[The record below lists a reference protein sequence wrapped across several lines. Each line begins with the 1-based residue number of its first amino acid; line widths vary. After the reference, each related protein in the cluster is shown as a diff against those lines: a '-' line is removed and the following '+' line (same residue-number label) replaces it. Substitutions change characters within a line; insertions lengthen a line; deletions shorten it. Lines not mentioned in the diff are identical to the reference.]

1 MMKFSCSTAQLNQA
15 IANVSLAVAPKSTL
29 PALEGIL
36 VTAKRGI
43 LTLVGYNLE
52 LGITSTLPA
61 KIEEEGEVVIPA
73 KLFAEIIRKTT
84 SDEILLSCDQ
94 RFLVEIKGG
103 VSEHTILGM
112 SALEFPELPTVGEG
126 ETVSLPQ
133 NKLRSMVDQTL
144 FAVAQNDAKPVHT
157 GCLFL
162 FEGGQATV
170 VAVDGFRLALRRE
183 PVDVAQGTLRF
194 VVPGKSLNELIK
206 LLEDNDTLVELQVS
220 GKHILFTIG
229 ETSIVS
235 RLLEGEF
242 LDYNSAIP
250 KDSSTVVK
258 VSTRG
263 LASSIE
269 RTSLLISDRLK
280 SPLRVVF
287 DDGLVRMSCST
298 TIGKAYD
305 ECECQSA
312 GPRVEMG
319 FNNRYLMDALKNSE
333 ADMVKLEIS
342 GPLSPMKVLPLE
354 GDSFLFLVLPMK
366 LKTE

>member
-1 MMKFSCSTAQLNQA
+1 MKFSCETQA
-15 IANVSLAVAPKSTL
+15 LGQTIANVSLAVSPKSTL
-29 PALEGIL
+29 ASLEGIL
-36 VTAKRGI
+36 VTARDKT

-52 LGITSTLPA
+52 LGITATLPA
-61 KIEEEGEVVIPA
+61 KVDEEGQVVIPC
-73 KLFAEIIRKTT
+73 KLFSEIVRKTA
-84 SDEILLSCDQ
+84 SPEIEISCDQ
-94 RFLVEIKGG
+94 RFLVEIRGG
-103 VSEHTILGM
+103 VSEFTILGM
-112 SALEFPELPTVGEG
+112 SALEFPELPAVGDG
-126 ETVSLPQ
+126 DTVSLPQ

-157 GCLFL
+157 GCLFVL
-162 FEGGQATV
+162 EEDQLTV

-183 PVDVAQGTLRF
+183 KVEPQEKTMRF
-194 VVPGKSLNELIK
+194 VVPGRSLTELLK
-206 LLEDNDTLVELQVS
+206 LLGDGDAQVGLQVS
-220 GKHILFTIG
+220 KKHILFQIG
-229 ETSIVS
+229 GTSIVS

-242 LDYNSAIP
+242 LDYNAAIP
-250 KDSSTVVK
+250 KNCSTTVK

-287 DDGLVRMSCST
+287 DQGLIQMSCST

-305 ECECQSA
+305 ECQCQSQ

-319 FNNRYLMDALKNSE
+319 FNNRYLMDALKNSGT
-333 ADMVKLEIS
+333 DMVKLEIG

-354 GDSFLFLVLPMK
+354 GEDFLFLVLPMK
-366 LKTE
+366 LKSE

>member
-1 MMKFSCSTAQLNQA
+1 MKFTCSTSQLSQA
-15 IANVSLAVAPKSTL
+15 IANVSLAVSPKSTL

-36 VTAKRGI
+36 VTAKKDS
-43 LTLVGYNLE
+43 LTLIGYNLE
-52 LGITSTLPA
+52 LGITSNLPA
-61 KIEEEGEVVIPA
+61 KTIEEGEVVIPA
-73 KLFAEIIRKTT
+73 KLFSEIVRKTA
-84 SDEILLSCDQ
+84 SDEIQLSCDQ

-103 VSEHTILGM
+103 VSEFTILGM
-112 SALEFPELPTVGEG
+112 APLEFPELPSLGEG
-126 ETVSLPQ
+126 ESVLLPQ

-162 FEGGQATV
+162 LEESQATV

-183 PVDVAQGTLRF
+183 PAKVPQTMRF
-194 VVPGKSLNELIK
+194 VVPGKSLNELLK
-206 LLEDNDTLVELQVS
+206 LLGDDDAQVELQVS
-220 GKHILFTIG
+220 KKHILFTIG
-229 ETSIVS
+229 ETSIIS

-242 LDYNSAIP
+242 LDYNTAIP
-250 KDSSTVVK
+250 KECSTTVK

-263 LASSIE
+263 LISSIE

-305 ECECQSA
+305 ECACQSQ
-312 GPRVEMG
+312 GPQVEMG

>member
-1 MMKFSCSTAQLNQA
+1 MMKFTCSTAQLNQA
-15 IANVSLAVAPKSTL
+15 ITNVSLAVSPKSTL

-36 VTAKRGI
+36 VTARGKT

-52 LGITSTLPA
+52 LEITSTLPA
-61 KIEEEGEVVIPA
+61 KVEEEGEVVIPA
-73 KLFAEIIRKTT
+73 KLFSEIIRKTA

-103 VSEHTILGM
+103 VSEFTILGM
-112 SALEFPELPTVGEG
+112 SPLEFPELPTVGEG
-126 ETVSLPQ
+126 EAVSLPQ
-133 NKLRSMVDQTL
+133 DKLRSMVDQTL

-162 FEGGQATV
+162 LENGQATV

-183 PVDVAQGTLRF
+183 PAEVEQTIRF
-194 VVPGKSLNELIK
+194 VVPGKSLNELLK
-206 LLEDNDTLVELQVS
+206 LLGDNDTQVELQVS
-220 GKHILFTIG
+220 KKHILFTIG
-229 ETSIVS
+229 DTSIVS

-242 LDYNSAIP
+242 LDYNAAIP
-250 KDSSTVVK
+250 KDASTVVK

-263 LASSIE
+263 LISSIE

-287 DDGLVRMSCST
+287 DENLVRMSCST

-305 ECECQSA
+305 ECESQST

-333 ADMVKLEIS
+333 ADMVKMEIS

-366 LKTE
+366 LKAE

>member
-1 MMKFSCSTAQLNQA
+1 MKFTCSTAQLNQA
-15 IANVSLAVAPKSTL
+15 IANVSLAVSPKSTL

-36 VTAKRGI
+36 LTAKNGI

-61 KIEEEGEVVIPA
+61 RIEEEGEVVVPS
-73 KLFAEIIRKTT
+73 KLSEIVRKTA
-84 SDEILLSCDQ
+84 SEEITLSCDK
-94 RFLVEIKGG
+94 RFMVEIKGG
-103 VSEHTILGM
+103 VFESTILGM

-126 ETVSLPQ
+126 EAVSLPQ
-133 NKLRSMVDQTL
+133 NKLRSMVNQTL

-157 GCLFL
+157 GCLFRL
-162 FEGGQATV
+162 EDGQATV

-183 PVDVAQGTLRF
+183 PADTPQDMRF
-194 VVPGKSLNELIK
+194 VVPGKSLNELLK
-206 LLEDNDTLVELQVS
+206 LLGDDDTQVELQVS
-220 GKHILFTIG
+220 KKHILFTIG

-242 LDYNSAIP
+242 LDYNAAIP
-250 KDSSTVVK
+250 KEAATVVK

-263 LASSIE
+263 LLSSIE

-287 DDGLVRMSCST
+287 EDGLVRMSCST

-305 ECECQSA
+305 ECESQST

>member
-1 MMKFSCSTAQLNQA
+1 MKFTCGTQTLSQA
-15 IANVSLAVAPKSTL
+15 IANVSLAVSPKSTL

-36 VTAKRGI
+36 VTAKAGT

-61 KIEEEGEVVIPA
+61 KVEDEGQVVIPA
-73 KLFAEIIRKTT
+73 KLFSEIVRKTA
-84 SDEILLSCDQ
+84 SDEIQLSCDQ
-94 RFLVEIKGG
+94 RFLVEIRGG
-103 VSEHTILGM
+103 VSEFTILGM
-112 SALEFPELPTVGEG
+112 PALEFPELPTVGDG
-126 ETVSLPQ
+126 DAVSLPQ

-144 FAVAQNDAKPVHT
+144 FAVAQSDAKPVHT

-162 FEGGQATV
+162 LENGEATV

-183 PVDVAQGTLRF
+183 PAQVPKAMRF
-194 VVPGKSLNELIK
+194 VVPGKSLTELLK
-206 LLEDNDTLVELQVS
+206 LLGDDDTQVELQVS
-220 GKHILFTIG
+220 KKHILFTIG
-229 ETSIVS
+229 DTSIVS

-242 LDYNSAIP
+242 LDYKAAIP
-250 KDSSTVVK
+250 KDCSTAVK

-287 DDGLVRMSCST
+287 DEGLVRMSCST

-305 ECECQSA
+305 ECDCESQ

-319 FNNRYLMDALKNSE
+319 FNNRYLMDALRNSE
-333 ADMVKLEIS
+333 TDMVRLEIS

>member
-1 MMKFSCSTAQLNQA
+1 MMKFTCSTASLSQA
-15 IANVSLAVAPKSTL
+15 IARVSLAVSPKSTL

-36 VTAKRGI
+36 VTAKNNT

-52 LGITSTLPA
+52 LGITATLSA
-61 KIEEEGEVVIPA
+61 QVQEEGSIAIPA
-73 KLFAEIIRKTT
+73 KLFSEIVRKTV
-84 SDEILLSCDQ
+84 SDEIAISCDQ

-103 VSEHTILGM
+103 VSEFTILGM
-112 SALEFPELPTVGEG
+112 SSMDFPELPTVGDG
-126 ETVSLPQ
+126 ESVSIPE

-162 FEGGQATV
+162 LEEQQATV

-183 PVDVAQGTLRF
+183 AAQSPKTMRF
-194 VVPGKSLNELIK
+194 VVPGRSLNELLK
-206 LLEDNDTLVELQVS
+206 LLGEEETPVDLQVS
-220 GKHILFTIG
+220 KKHILFTIG
-229 ETSIVS
+229 ETSLIS

-242 LDYNSAIP
+242 LDYNAAIP
-250 KDSSTVVK
+250 KDCSTTVK

-263 LASSIE
+263 LSSSIE

-287 DDGLVRMSCST
+287 EDGLVKMSCST

-305 ECECQSA
+305 ECQCETEGA
-312 GPRVEMG
+312 RVEMG
-319 FNNRYLMDALKNSE
+319 FNNRYLMDALKNSDV
-333 ADMVKLEIS
+333 DMVKLEIS

-366 LKTE
+366 LKNE

>member
-1 MMKFSCSTAQLNQA
+1 MKFVCATDLLGQA
-15 IANVSLAVAPKSTL
+15 IANVSLAVSPKSTL

-36 VTAKRGI
+36 VTAKKGL

-52 LGITSTLPA
+52 LGITTTLEA
-61 KIEEEGEVVIPA
+61 KVEEEGEVVIPA
-73 KLFAEIIRKTT
+73 KLFSEIVRKTD
-84 SDEILLSCDQ
+84 SEEIQLSCDP
-94 RFLVEIKGG
+94 RFLVEIRGG
-103 VSEHTILGM
+103 VSEFTILGM
-112 SALEFPELPTVGEG
+112 SGLEFPELPSVGDG
-126 ETVSLPQ
+126 DSVALPQ

-162 FEGGQATV
+162 LEESQATV

-183 PVDVAQGTLRF
+183 PAQVQQTMRF
-194 VVPGKSLNELIK
+194 VVPGKSLNELLK
-206 LLEDNDTLVELQVS
+206 LLGDDDTQVELQIS
-220 GKHILFTIG
+220 KKHILFTVG
-229 ETSIVS
+229 TTSIVS

-242 LDYNSAIP
+242 LDYNAAIP
-250 KDSSTVVK
+250 KDCSTTVK

-263 LASSIE
+263 LLSSIE

-280 SPLRVVF
+280 SPLRVVY
-287 DDGLVRMSCST
+287 DDGLVKMSCST

-305 ECECQSA
+305 ECECQSQ

-342 GPLSPMKVLPLE
+342 GPLSPMKVVPLE

-366 LKTE
+366 LKQE

>member
-1 MMKFSCSTAQLNQA
+1 MKFSCETQA
-15 IANVSLAVAPKSTL
+15 LGQTIANVSLAVSPKSAL
-29 PALEGIL
+29 SALEGIL
-36 VTAKRGI
+36 VTAKDKT

-52 LGITSTLPA
+52 LGITGTLPA
-61 KIEEEGEVVIPA
+61 KVEEEGQVVIPA
-73 KLFAEIIRKTT
+73 KLFSEIVRKTA
-84 SDEILLSCDQ
+84 SQEIEISCDQ
-94 RFLVEIKGG
+94 RYLVEIRGG
-103 VSEHTILGM
+103 VSEFTILGM
-112 SALEFPELPTVGEG
+112 SALEFPELPAVGDG
-126 ETVSLPQ
+126 DAVSLPQ
-133 NKLRSMVDQTL
+133 DKLRSMVDQTI

-162 FEGGQATV
+162 LEEDQITV

-183 PVDVAQGTLRF
+183 KVKTEEKTIRF
-194 VVPGKSLNELIK
+194 VVPGRSLTELLK
-206 LLEDNDTLVELQVS
+206 LLGDGDDKVELQVS
-220 GKHILFTIG
+220 KKHILFRVG

-242 LDYNSAIP
+242 LDYNAAIP
-250 KDSSTVVK
+250 KNCSTSVK

-263 LASSIE
+263 LSSSIE

-287 DDGLVRMSCST
+287 DEGLVRMSCST

-305 ECECQSA
+305 ECQCESQ

-319 FNNRYLMDALKNSE
+319 FNNRYLMDALKNSGT
-333 ADMVKLEIS
+333 DMVKLEIS

-354 GDSFLFLVLPMK
+354 GEDFLFLVLPMK
-366 LKTE
+366 LKSE

>member
-1 MMKFSCSTAQLNQA
+1 MKFTCSTQALGQA
-15 IANVSLAVAPKSTL
+15 IANVSLAVSPKSTL

-36 VTAKRGI
+36 VTAGSGT

-61 KIEEEGEVVIPA
+61 RIEEEGQVVIPA
-73 KLFAEIIRKTT
+73 RLFSEIVRKTA
-84 SDEILLSCDQ
+84 SDEIQLSCDQ
-94 RFLVEIKGG
+94 RFLVEIRGG
-103 VSEHTILGM
+103 VSEFTILGM
-112 SALEFPELPTVGEG
+112 SGMEFPELPAVGEG
-126 ETVSLPQ
+126 EAVSLPQ
-133 NKLRSMVDQTL
+133 SKLRSMVDQTL

-162 FEGGQATV
+162 LEENQATV

-183 PVDVAQGTLRF
+183 PAQSPQTLRF
-194 VVPGKSLNELIK
+194 VVPGKSLGELLK
-206 LLEDNDTLVELQVS
+206 LLGDDDSAVELQVS
-220 GKHILFTIG
+220 KKHILFTVG

-242 LDYNSAIP
+242 LDYNAAIP
-250 KDSSTVVK
+250 KDCSTTVK

-263 LASSIE
+263 LVSSIE

-305 ECECQSA
+305 ECECQTQ

-333 ADMVKLEIS
+333 ADMVRLEIS
-342 GPLSPMKVLPLE
+342 GPLSPMKVVPLE

>member
-1 MMKFSCSTAQLNQA
+1 MRYF
-15 IANVSLAVAPKSTL
+15 
-29 PALEGIL
+29 
-36 VTAKRGI
+36 
-43 LTLVGYNLE
+43 Y
-52 LGITSTLPA
+52 
-61 KIEEEGEVVIPA
+61 
-73 KLFAEIIRKTT
+73 EIVRKTA
-84 SDEILLSCDQ
+84 SDEIQISCDQ

-103 VSEHTILGM
+103 VSEFTILGM
-112 SALEFPELPTVGEG
+112 SGMEFPELPTVGDG
-126 ETVSLPQ
+126 EAVSLPQ

-162 FEGGQATV
+162 LEEDQATV

-183 PVDVAQGTLRF
+183 PAKAPQTMRF
-194 VVPGKSLNELIK
+194 VVPGKSLNELLK
-206 LLEDNDTLVELQVS
+206 LLGDDDSGVELQVS
-220 GKHILFTIG
+220 KKHILFTIG

-242 LDYNSAIP
+242 LDYNAAIP
-250 KDSSTVVK
+250 KDCSTTVK

-263 LASSIE
+263 LVSSIE

-287 DDGLVRMSCST
+287 DQGLVRMSCST

-305 ECECQSA
+305 ECECQSQ
-312 GPRVEMG
+312 GPQVEMG

-342 GPLSPMKVLPLE
+342 GPLSPMKVVPLE

>member
-1 MMKFSCSTAQLNQA
+1 MKFSCSTQALGQA
-15 IANVSLAVAPKSTL
+15 IANVSLAVSPKSTL

-36 VTAKRGI
+36 VTAGAGT

-61 KIEEEGEVVIPA
+61 RVEEEGQVVIPS
-73 KLFAEIIRKTT
+73 KLFSEIVRKTA
-84 SDEILLSCDQ
+84 SDEIQISCDQ

-103 VSEHTILGM
+103 VSEFTILGM
-112 SALEFPELPTVGEG
+112 SGMEFPELPTVGDG
-126 ETVSLPQ
+126 EATSLPQ

-162 FEGGQATV
+162 LEEDQATV

-183 PVDVAQGTLRF
+183 PAKAPQTMRF
-194 VVPGKSLNELIK
+194 VVPGKSLNELLK
-206 LLEDNDTLVELQVS
+206 LLGDDDSGVELQVS
-220 GKHILFTIG
+220 KKHILFTIG

-242 LDYNSAIP
+242 LDYNAAIP
-250 KDSSTVVK
+250 KDCSTTVK

-263 LASSIE
+263 LVSSIE

-287 DDGLVRMSCST
+287 DQGLVRMSCST

-305 ECECQSA
+305 ECECQSQ
-312 GPRVEMG
+312 GPQVEMG

-342 GPLSPMKVLPLE
+342 GPLSPMKVVPLE

>member
-1 MMKFSCSTAQLNQA
+1 MMKFTCSTAQLNQA
-15 IANVSLAVAPKSTL
+15 VANVSLAVSPKSTL

-36 VTAKRGI
+36 ITAKRGV

-61 KIEEEGEVVIPA
+61 QIEEEGEVVIPA
-73 KLFAEIIRKTT
+73 KLFAEIIRKTA
-84 SDEILLSCDQ
+84 SEEISLSCDQ

-103 VSEHTILGM
+103 VSEFTILGM

-126 ETVSLPQ
+126 EAVSLPQ

-162 FEGGQATV
+162 FENGQATV

-183 PVDVAQGTLRF
+183 PAEAAQGMRF
-194 VVPGKSLNELIK
+194 VVPGRSLNELLK
-206 LLEDNDTLVELQVS
+206 LLGDDETPVELQVS
-220 GKHILFTIG
+220 KKHILFTI
-229 ETSIVS
+229 ENTSIVS

-242 LDYNSAIP
+242 LDYNAAIP

-305 ECECQSA
+305 ECECQSS

-342 GPLSPMKVLPLE
+342 GPLSPMKVLPME

>member
-1 MMKFSCSTAQLNQA
+1 MKFICETAPLGQA
-15 IANVSLAVAPKSTL
+15 IADVSLAVSQKSTL

-36 VTAKRGI
+36 VTARKGG

-52 LGITSTLPA
+52 LGITAALPA
-61 KIEEEGEVVIPA
+61 RVEEEGEVVIPA
-73 KLFAEIIRKTT
+73 RLFSEIVRKTG
-84 SDEILLSCDQ
+84 SQEIQLSCDS

-103 VSEHTILGM
+103 VSEFTILGM
-112 SALEFPELPTVGEG
+112 SGLEFPELPAVGEG
-126 ETVSLPQ
+126 DSVFLPQ
-133 NKLRSMVDQTL
+133 DKLRSMVDQTL

-162 FEGGQATV
+162 LEEDLATV

-183 PVDVAQGTLRF
+183 PAQVAKPMRF
-194 VVPGKSLNELIK
+194 VVPGKSLSELLK
-206 LLEDNDTLVELQVS
+206 LLGDDDAQVELQVS
-220 GKHILFTIG
+220 RKHILFRVG
-229 ETSIVS
+229 ETTIVS

-242 LDYNSAIP
+242 LDYNAAIP
-250 KDSSTVVK
+250 KASSTEVK
-258 VSTRG
+258 VSTRA
-263 LASSIE
+263 LISSIE

-287 DDGLVRMSCST
+287 DDGLIKMSCST

-305 ECECQSA
+305 ECECQSQ
-312 GPRVEMG
+312 GPKVEMG

-333 ADMVKLEIS
+333 ADMVKLQIS
-342 GPLSPMKVLPLE
+342 GPLAPMKVVPLE

-366 LKTE
+366 LKASE